1 MAVERDSLKVI
12 KLNLDKT
19 VATEMAKMI
28 DTSTREIHER
38 AV

>member
-1 MAVERDSLKVI
+1 MTVERDSLKVI
-12 KLNLDKT
+12 KLNLYKI

-28 DTSTREIHER
+28 DASTREIHER